1 MYRILEGY
9 LIWHSYVYI
18 AHKNMLFFQKRQFDV
33 DVVFSSVF
41 WNRKIINVPSLH
53 TCKPSTESAY
63 NYDPLWGTV

>member
-33 DVVFSSVF
+33 DVFFSNAF
-41 WNRKIINVPSLH
+41 WNR
-53 TCKPSTESAY
+53 
-63 NYDPLWGTV
+63 